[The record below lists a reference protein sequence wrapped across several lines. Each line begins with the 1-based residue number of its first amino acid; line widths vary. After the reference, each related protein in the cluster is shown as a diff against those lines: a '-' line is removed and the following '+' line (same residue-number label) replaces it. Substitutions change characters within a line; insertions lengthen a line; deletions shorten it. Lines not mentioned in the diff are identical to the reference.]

1 MPGMISKS
9 FKGDLSKIGLPE
21 VFEYLRRSHKTGLL
35 TFRQD
40 RVKKSLYIKNG
51 NVIFARSNLPEE
63 RLGNLLLSW
72 GVITT
77 DQYTDSVALLSSN
90 KRQGRI
96 LVEIGAI
103 SPKQLWES
111 VQSQIRHIV
120 YSLFNW
126 QEGKFY
132 FVNGEL
138 PGKENITADVGVS
151 ELIAEGIRRITDSN
165 LVLHRLN
172 SSDVILQQVDPLPDP
187 FRLEPFERHVLHLVN
202 GKRTLQEICSESEI
216 GDAETLKVLY
226 MLLSIGYTRMKRGTM
241 KEPSEHPQLKQ
252 QEHQQI
258 SLNEAITVIGNYNRM
273 FSYLYRYMTREV
285 GPITEH
291 VLNKYLTELK
301 ENYGSVLNHVA
312 LRKDGTLDG
321 NAIQENLVEIKHEQ
335 RKEHLL
341 TALNEF
347 LYAGI
352 LAVKKTL
359 GPDHESRVI
368 ETLKDLRPDL

>member
-1 MPGMISKS
+1 MISKS
-9 FKGDLSKIGLPE
+9 FKGDLSKIGIPD

-51 NVIFARSNLPEE
+51 NVIFARSNLSEE
-63 RLGNLLLSW
+63 RLGNLLLFW
-72 GVITT
+72 GLITK
-77 DQYTDSVALLSSN
+77 DQYAESVALLSSS

-96 LVEIGAI
+96 LVEMGAI
-103 SPKQLWES
+103 SPKQLWEG
-111 VQSQIRHIV
+111 VQNQIRHIV

-126 QEGKFY
+126 REGKFY
-132 FVNGEL
+132 FVDGEL
-138 PGKENITADVGVS
+138 PGRENITADVGVS
-151 ELIAEGIRRITDSN
+151 ELIAEGIRRITDPS

-172 SSDVILQQVDPLPDP
+172 SRDAILTQADPLPDP
-187 FRLEPFERHVLHLVN
+187 FKLEPFERHVLHLVN

-226 MLLSIGYTRMKRGTM
+226 MLLSIGYTKVKSGGETM
-241 KEPSEHPQLKQ
+241 KETPEQPPQQ
-252 QEHQQI
+252 HQQI

-291 VLNKYLTELK
+291 LLNKYLTELR
-301 ENYGSVLNHVA
+301 ENQASVLKNVG

-321 NAIQENLVEIKHEQ
+321 TAIQLNLSEMKHEH
-335 RKEHLL
+335 RKELLL

-347 LYAGI
+347 LYVGI
-352 LAVKKTL
+352 LAVKRTL
-359 GPDHESRVI
+359 GPEHETRVI
-368 ETLKDLRPDL
+368 ETLKDLRPEL